1 MPRAITITGEKNFAG
16 KIIIDVT
23 NLLDFSKTIPT
34 RASELVSWITQQ
46 IFLNF

>member
-1 MPRAITITGEKNFAG
+1 MAGEKKFGG

-23 NLLDFSKTIPT
+23 NPLDFSKTIST

-46 IFLNF
+46 IFPNF